1 MAAVYI
7 RREGNHLYEYS
18 LYKTRTAGING
29 SRLSMRQDR
38 FNDDVGCFGASCN
51 LQQWLERARKRNDWL
66 WSGKSPYFT
75 LPYLF
80 QINSSVK
87 ISARLLRNFCGNFDE
102 KFVSG
107 QSSGLLRDIPAM
119 DEVELRRNFR
129 LSRAAGHF
137 PANAARVSWP

>member
-1 MAAVYI
+1 MAAAYI

-18 LYKTRTAGING
+18 LYKTRTARING
-29 SRLSMRQDR
+29 SRLSTRQDR

-75 LPYLF
+75 LSFSF
-80 QINSSVK
+80 QMNFSVN
-87 ISARLLRNFCGNFDE
+87 ISAGLFGNLCGNPHE

-107 QSSGLLRDIPAM
+107 QSSGL
-119 DEVELRRNFR
+119 
-129 LSRAAGHF
+129 
-137 PANAARVSWP
+137 